1 MNNPFNGLVGHWQT
15 LAAQSMDAFNSAT
28 TQTAR
33 QTAEQFFAGQEQLA
47 HLMRLTLEAWTAF
60 VTNAAAPD
68 QWQQQVEAF
77 SQALRQQLHLALAT
91 WQGSQQLTE
100 LGQLY
105 TQEWQKFAQPWV
117 NAFGQTP
124 ALWTQSAN
132 GAHPSA
138 AAGEFANLFWGA
150 FQQTWG
156 QWLAAPSLG
165 LTREFNDQQKQVYA
179 LWLDQQRALADYQRL
194 LGDAWIEAFTAYLQ
208 KLIGLA
214 QSGKPA
220 ESQRQLIDLWVEVA
234 DVRFLDLFHSEQ
246 YAQVQSRLL
255 KSSMDLRRQQRDLNE
270 VWLRLNDLPTRSD
283 LDEAHH
289 ALYELRKEI
298 KVLKKVLQATGQSTV
313 PTPGEPPAK
322 KQRGRRTAIARVQT
336 ENE

>member
-1 MNNPFNGLVGHWQT
+1 
-15 LAAQSMDAFNSAT
+15 
-28 TQTAR
+28 
-33 QTAEQFFAGQEQLA
+33 
-47 HLMRLTLEAWTAF
+47 

-68 QWQQQVEAF
+68 QWQQQAEAF
-77 SQALRQQLHLALAT
+77 SQSLHQQLQVALSA
-91 WQGSQQLTE
+91 WPGSQQLTE

-105 TQEWQKFAQPWV
+105 AQEWQKFAQPWV

-124 ALWTQSAN
+124 ALWAQSTN
-132 GAHPSA
+132 GAQPSTLT
-138 AAGEFANLFWGA
+138 GEFAQLFWGA

-194 LGDAWIEAFTAYLQ
+194 LGDAWIDAFTAYLQ

-270 VWLRLNDLPTRSD
+270 VWLRMNDLPTRSD

-289 ALYELRKEI
+289 ALYELRKEV
-298 KVLKKVLQATGQSTV
+298 KALKKALQATGQSSGA
-313 PTPGEPPAK
+313 TPGEPATK
-322 KQRGRRTAIARVQT
+322 KPRGRRTAIARVQT